1 LRVPSKTNQD
11 RILDLEREVAKLI
24 ERVDNV
30 RRDIAR
36 IEKALEER
44 TNRRWTLM
52 LALVGVLGGLIG
64 SILPNLV
71 NAALTYF
78 RR

>member
-1 LRVPSKTNQD
+1 VPSKTNQD

-30 RRDIAR
+30 RRDVDR
-36 IEKALEER
+36 IQKAQEER
-44 TNRRWTLM
+44 TNRRWALM
-52 LALVGVLGGLIG
+52 LALVGVLGGAIG
-64 SILPNLV
+64 SILPELV
-71 NAALTYF
+71 RGALTYF